1 MSYTT
6 NHRRSTEMACIA
18 LVFKLQINIWH
29 PSIRAKVDAFKV
41 GLRLRLGLGL
51 VLEMQV
57 H

>member
-1 MSYTT
+1 
-6 NHRRSTEMACIA
+6 MACIA